1 MYKLCNIFKNS
12 CEDRKKLCINENI
25 PESVNWYK
33 VLDFEPSAQ
42 LEQKLQDLVNLM
54 VGFSFTGT
62 YDGSGIKVC
71 FDNVVRNIPNSSYHN
86 IYDIIAD
93 YIAHYNKLF
102 EDNHLVDLFVRVIKK
117 IYSPNYN
124 GKPGIEYDRTPVD
137 KDEDVTYIGVYGK
150 TITIGQLTRL
160 NKEAVP
166 LIQIHDAYACEQVL
180 KDFIQTIKDGKTAYN
195 LYALPGMA
203 SVYDEDDLASM
214 IFEGVILNAS
224 EYELSHVDDY
234 FRKYTF
240 IIDDKIMPSLTQTT
254 KIGDAFDDEVYFKV
268 KGSNIEFETPWFF
281 AFMLKNHEFMLPSV
295 RLGLTTVEGKTS
307 ANIVAIQ
314 SSSVTNHNP
323 EVSRIIKDNIP
334 KNSTFRHYNPEH
346 FISLVL
352 AFGVLNGL
360 GITNINV
367 QDFMPIRYRK
377 TVMDKHFNEEE
388 ANNYIQRVYDQNIA
402 CYFKMA
408 LLSDDVMIQN
418 FPGSGDNIIIETN
431 DTIEF
436 NNEFLDHLYLLG
448 YNYGKSKRITTLE
461 R

>member
-1 MYKLCNIFKNS
+1 
-12 CEDRKKLCINENI
+12 
-25 PESVNWYK
+25 
-33 VLDFEPSAQ
+33 
-42 LEQKLQDLVNLM
+42 
-54 VGFSFTGT
+54 
-62 YDGSGIKVC
+62 
-71 FDNVVRNIPNSSYHN
+71 
-86 IYDIIAD
+86 
-93 YIAHYNKLF
+93 
-102 EDNHLVDLFVRVIKK
+102 
-117 IYSPNYN
+117 
-124 GKPGIEYDRTPVD
+124 
-137 KDEDVTYIGVYGK
+137 
-150 TITIGQLTRL
+150 
-160 NKEAVP
+160 
-166 LIQIHDAYACEQVL
+166 
-180 KDFIQTIKDGKTAYN
+180 
-195 LYALPGMA
+195 
-203 SVYDEDDLASM
+203 
-214 IFEGVILNAS
+214 
-224 EYELSHVDDY
+224 
-234 FRKYTF
+234 
-240 IIDDKIMPSLTQTT
+240 
-254 KIGDAFDDEVYFKV
+254 
-268 KGSNIEFETPWFF
+268 
-281 AFMLKNHEFMLPSV
+281 MLPSV